1 MIVKFTSSP
10 TLVLTLSEVL
20 IIVKFTLGSTV
31 TLVTLDGTS
40 VVFSVEFTTTKL
52 LRVPLVN
59 TLTAIQNDTEVP
71 FSSLSIVQVI
81 F

>member
-10 TLVLTLSEVL
+10 TLVLTLLEVL